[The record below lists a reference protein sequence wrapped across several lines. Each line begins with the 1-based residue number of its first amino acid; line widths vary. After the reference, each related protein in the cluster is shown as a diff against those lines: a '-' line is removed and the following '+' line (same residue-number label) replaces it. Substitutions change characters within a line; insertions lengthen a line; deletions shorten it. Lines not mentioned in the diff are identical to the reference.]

1 MDTTSKTSFI
11 SQSVPD
17 ENVSLFGERSQ
28 NTSSEIIR
36 KADTPLFLVTMYKGI
51 GDAVAVGLSAVDQI
65 IFNDPDAYG
74 KIDVLCN
81 SIQAEIFEH
90 DPRINR
96 IILADKSLFPT
107 PEVTMWLKGI
117 VIDSKTA
124 ELIYRLRNRHYTAV
138 FPGMFTP
145 GLYVRLHSCIMYPN
159 LFNLGKDLLA
169 LRNQIDMPLSK
180 MTRRMVNSYFGR
192 NTLSTAITDEIP
204 LYICSEQVQKAM
216 AIVRNMK
223 EASQVSTES
232 SKLLVVASDTASVVT
247 RPPLDLL
254 ATAVAEALRSC
265 PNLVVCILQSYTD
278 TTASEKLFQALTCDF
293 HGRVFMMPNE
303 PRARLLDV
311 TAFIDQSDVFVTGDT
326 GLMHLAVAN
335 KRLSDGHI
343 ARFFPRNSVK
353 IITLFGGTN
362 PSFYGYSGR
371 TIILGRGRKEQAAFR
386 PGIAKESYKSKGQNL
401 FDHIS
406 PQQLTEAIV
415 G

>member
-1 MDTTSKTSFI
+1 
-11 SQSVPD
+11 
-17 ENVSLFGERSQ
+17 
-28 NTSSEIIR
+28 
-36 KADTPLFLVTMYKGI
+36 
-51 GDAVAVGLSAVDQI
+51 
-65 IFNDPDAYG
+65 
-74 KIDVLCN
+74 
-81 SIQAEIFEH
+81 
-90 DPRINR
+90 
-96 IILADKSLFPT
+96 
-107 PEVTMWLKGI
+107 
-117 VIDSKTA
+117 
-124 ELIYRLRNRHYTAV
+124 
-138 FPGMFTP
+138 
-145 GLYVRLHSCIMYPN
+145 MYPN

-278 TTASEKLFQALTCDF
+278 ATASEKLFQALTCDF